1 MLNKTNKVMLI
12 DDNEID
18 LKINAKLISLFK
30 LFDETIICQSAED
43 ALDYLNKHSNET
55 EKLPSFILLDIQMP
69 DMDGFDFLEQYK
81 NLSKTFTDKC
91 TVAMLSSTLD
101 FGDIQR
107 AEANPYV
114 VKLLKKPL
122 SLPELTQLV

>member
-1 MLNKTNKVMLI
+1 MLNKTNMVMLI

-18 LKINAKLISLFK
+18 LKINAKLISLSK
-30 LFDETIICQSAED
+30 LFDETIICQSAEE
-43 ALDYLNKHSNET
+43 ALDYLNKYSNEAD
-55 EKLPSFILLDIQMP
+55 KLPSFILLDIQMP
-69 DMDGFDFLEQYK
+69 DMDGFDFLEEYK
-81 NLSKTFTDKC
+81 NLNKGITDKC
-91 TVAMLSSTLD
+91 TIAMLSSTLD

-122 SLPELTQLV
+122 SLPELTKLI